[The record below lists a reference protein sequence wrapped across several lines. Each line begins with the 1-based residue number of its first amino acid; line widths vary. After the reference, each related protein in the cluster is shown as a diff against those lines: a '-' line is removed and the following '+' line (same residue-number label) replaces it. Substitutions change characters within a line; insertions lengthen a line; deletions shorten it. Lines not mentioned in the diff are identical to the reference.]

1 MWNLQTI
8 SPSDLSVPSPNNY
21 IHIYKDEDDP
31 FNHPQ
36 NSVPPI
42 DIAIATS
49 NLNAPG
55 PSSSDSTTPVT
66 PSLLSPSQLG
76 YASSPS
82 LNVSPSTP
90 AHALGPVTDAY
101 HTFPSSAPVS
111 PYPSQ
116 RSPWHLANAVRILSF
131 ILPSLV

>member
-8 SPSDLSVPSPNNY
+8 SPSDLTVPSPNY
-21 IHIYKDEDDP
+21 ILYKDEDDP

-42 DIAIATS
+42 NIAIATS

-66 PSLLSPSQLG
+66 PYLLSPSQVG

-90 AHALGPVTDAY
+90 AHVLGPVNDSY

-116 RSPWHLANAVRILSF
+116 RSPWHMAHVVRILSF
-131 ILPSLV
+131 ILHSLV